1 MKKLKLLK
9 ALTQPYDEKKNNNSV
24 KLYIRRI
31 KMNHEQLVKHYAELL
46 EAKDR
51 GEQWAIEEYDKPMN
65 QEQYAAFFD
74 AFCDRLGIEPIPDDH
89 PLYTNAK
96 PFVIIGN
103 RGKQRKDGTEH

>member
-1 MKKLKLLK
+1 
-9 ALTQPYDEKKNNNSV
+9 
-24 KLYIRRI
+24 
-31 KMNHEQLVKHYAELL
+31 MNHEQLVKHYAELL

-51 GEQWAIEEYDKPMN
+51 GEQWAIDECDKPMN

-74 AFCDRLGIEPIPDDH
+74 AFCDKLGIEPIPDDH

-103 RGKQRKDGTEH
+103 RGKQWKDGTEH